1 MVIVTCPSD
10 LSRIAN
16 PGIRQLVTLR
26 LQQLSPPASPATPFE
41 FIVVEGG
48 DAVTEIEQAA
58 GFPILASLFDNLPFN
73 HPDFCPCHELLEE
86 HRYEHYGIY
95 EMVFNC
101 NDDGAAT
108 ALFIPDQEGIDANL
122 LAMCRSWA
130 TPALSTP

>member
-16 PGIRQLVTLR
+16 PSIHHLVDIR
-26 LQQLSPPASPATPFE
+26 LQQLGSGSSTDL
-41 FIVVEGG
+41 IVVEAG
-48 DAVTEIEQAA
+48 DTYSSIEQAA
-58 GFPILASLFDNLPFN
+58 GFKILTSLFDDLPFE
-73 HPDFCPCHELLEE
+73 HPDYTPPFEIMEE
-86 HRYEHYGIY
+86 HHYEHYQIY
-95 EMVFNC
+95 EMVFMG

-130 TPALSTP
+130 TPAMSTP